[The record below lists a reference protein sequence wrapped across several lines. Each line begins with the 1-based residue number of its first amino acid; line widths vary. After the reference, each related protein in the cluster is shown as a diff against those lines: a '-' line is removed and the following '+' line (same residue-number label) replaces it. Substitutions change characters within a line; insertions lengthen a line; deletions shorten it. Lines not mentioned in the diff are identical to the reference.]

1 MQPTVHH
8 QKKSHP
14 SIDTDNFV
22 SCRQSHRLLRESS
35 SLTPPHRALTVV
47 VFPISTQRSANSQ
60 RQPQRLSLRTT
71 MPNFHPPQPLSYQP
85 ASVHNSNLDAYIL
98 SGLFF
103 YSAAFALVHRYLYIF
118 SFLSFS
124 VLLLNGAYLNT
135 PRHLPS
141 LLLSL
146 FPALLPFYRL
156 YAVQAF
162 RITIN
167 WLPKAPLFIL
177 ELVLGVVIVG
187 NLIRHAI
194 YIPFFKSPEENR
206 RYVAP
211 ISPQDVVP
219 TQEVRQEWQEAART
233 LEVQQADDAAG
244 TCGTSTGAQKESE
257 GPEQTPG
264 GDSEFPVDQDS
275 STKTEAEAPNST
287 SVEQAQAAAQTVLQ
301 AKPPSSK
308 PKPKPRR
315 RIRLTKSQIVA
326 AQIMRQ
332 RDAEAAARR
341 DKEQRERNARR
352 LQEEQARTERE
363 ARRAERERL
372 QEAVRE
378 AAKGVADA
386 KEALKTKSLDA
397 DKAREGRRRAA
408 DQLNLA
414 PGEENEKVLDEACR
428 ESARVEM
435 EEQRAL
441 DDVNAAQA
449 RLIDLRGQLNVH
461 HMV

>member
-1 MQPTVHH
+1 
-8 QKKSHP
+8 
-14 SIDTDNFV
+14 
-22 SCRQSHRLLRESS
+22 
-35 SLTPPHRALTVV
+35 
-47 VFPISTQRSANSQ
+47 
-60 RQPQRLSLRTT
+60 
-71 MPNFHPPQPLSYQP
+71 MPNFHPPQPPSNQP
-85 ASVHNSNLDAYIL
+85 SSVQNSNLDAYIL

-118 SFLSFS
+118 SFLSFT

-146 FPALLPFYRL
+146 FPVLLPFYRL
-156 YAVQAF
+156 HAAKAIH
-162 RITIN
+162 ITIN
-167 WLPKAPLFIL
+167 WLPKAPLFII
-177 ELVLGVVIVG
+177 ELVLGIVIVG
-187 NLIRHAI
+187 NLIRYAI
-194 YIPFFKSPEENR
+194 YKPFFKSPEENR

-211 ISPQDVVP
+211 ISPQDAVP

-233 LEVQQADDAAG
+233 LQVQQADDAAG
-244 TCGTSTGAQKESE
+244 ACGTSTGAQKEGE

-275 STKTEAEAPNST
+275 STKTKAEAPNRT

-301 AKPPSSK
+301 AKTPS

-315 RIRLTKSQIVA
+315 RIRLTKSQILA
-326 AQIMRQ
+326 ARIMRE

-341 DKEQRERNARR
+341 DREQRERNTRR
-352 LQEEQARTERE
+352 LREEQARTERE
-363 ARRAERERL
+363 ARHAERKRL

-378 AAKGVADA
+378 ATKGVADA
-386 KEALKTKSLDA
+386 KDALKAKSLDA
-397 DKAREGRRRAA
+397 DKAREERRRAA